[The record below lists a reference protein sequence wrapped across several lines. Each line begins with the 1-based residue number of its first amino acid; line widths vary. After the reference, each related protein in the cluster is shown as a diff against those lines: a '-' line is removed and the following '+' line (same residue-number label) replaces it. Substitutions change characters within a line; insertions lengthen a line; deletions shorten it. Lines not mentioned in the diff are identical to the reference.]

1 MRHDSMLARRFIKL
15 HSTSMATKTRPHVL
29 SITLTSEEL
38 YLFQELAKERDQAMT
53 QMVRGWLRTELAKSV
68 KKTA

>member
-1 MRHDSMLARRFIKL
+1 
-15 HSTSMATKTRPHVL
+15 MATKTRPHVL

-38 YLFQELAKERDQAMT
+38 SQFQSLAREQDMPMT
-53 QMVRGWLRTELAKSV
+53 NLVRSWLRRELAKSA

>member
-1 MRHDSMLARRFIKL
+1 
-15 HSTSMATKTRPHVL
+15 MATKTRPHVL

-53 QMVRGWLRTELAKSV
+53 QMVRGWLRTEIAKSA
-68 KKTA
+68 KKSA